1 LGATIIGTSLT
12 PGGRISHRG
21 FIDII
26 DCLQG
31 VRGWAVDLAA
41 LDVPPALELVVG
53 DVVVAEAVP
62 AFPREDISDALGTE
76 VSAGFL
82 FEPASLALIGEV
94 ADTGDAV
101 VSVRIAGTNLALG
114 IGEDPPSASD
124 IVARLR
130 QLATPTK
137 TPSRTADLE
146 LLLDDLR
153 AEAVD
158 LATQPLRPL
167 PENHQGFIE
176 TLAIDTSGQVWMI
189 GWMKRG
195 HMTEFSA
202 VISERRRVPAAIA
215 VMTYARDD
223 LPNDAC
229 GVIGVVSSDWRPSS
243 PNSEFHVFFGNG
255 GRFHLLAHVPL
266 RLITSSELAAEY
278 EGVRE
283 RVLGEGR
290 AVALQRMLGSLE
302 SWMPTRVGSQNFG
315 TEASV
320 DSILMVP
327 GLGCLVEGWLISPLK
342 RVEGL
347 RLRVGGAVMSARV
360 ETIYWKPRLDLLGA
374 FPGSERLARRAGF
387 VALFAGDADPDD
399 FTDPLLKIVFQG
411 GASAN
416 WPILTKVFRR
426 LGHSAGVED
435 ALRFY
440 PALEEEGF
448 FADFAAAAIQA
459 SLAGMNPPVAVKIAR
474 SKRAI
479 IVVLPED
486 RCDLFLVF
494 EELAHQFRA
503 GGASLD
509 VEGVVLVASS
519 TANRA
524 DATWMFQE
532 FQRSVAI
539 SVSLVVI
546 DETAHAFAQLP
557 DILREAGV
565 AQFVFV
571 GPGMFLTKSGWDQA
585 KRIMRESAGDLHF
598 LAMEPD
604 EFDRAED
611 GSLVS
616 ARCFAWST
624 APFLRWSLDATA
636 FLGGFHRENGLLRG
650 DAPHSVHPNAA
661 RASRW
666 TMPTRIR
673 DAVNSTVY
681 GMKVPG

>member
-1 LGATIIGTSLT
+1 
-12 PGGRISHRG
+12 
-21 FIDII
+21 
-26 DCLQG
+26 
-31 VRGWAVDLAA
+31 
-41 LDVPPALELVVG
+41 
-53 DVVVAEAVP
+53 
-62 AFPREDISDALGTE
+62 
-76 VSAGFL
+76 
-82 FEPASLALIGEV
+82 
-94 ADTGDAV
+94 
-101 VSVRIAGTNLALG
+101 
-114 IGEDPPSASD
+114 
-124 IVARLR
+124 
-130 QLATPTK
+130 LATPTK

-360 ETIYWKPRLDLLGA
+360 SWRC
-374 FPGSERLARRAGF
+374 SRA
-387 VALFAGDADPDD
+387 
-399 FTDPLLKIVFQG
+399 T
-411 GASAN
+411 
-416 WPILTKVFRR
+416 
-426 LGHSAGVED
+426 
-435 ALRFY
+435 
-440 PALEEEGF
+440 
-448 FADFAAAAIQA
+448 
-459 SLAGMNPPVAVKIAR
+459 
-474 SKRAI
+474 
-479 IVVLPED
+479 
-486 RCDLFLVF
+486 
-494 EELAHQFRA
+494 
-503 GGASLD
+503 
-509 VEGVVLVASS
+509 
-519 TANRA
+519 
-524 DATWMFQE
+524 
-532 FQRSVAI
+532 
-539 SVSLVVI
+539 
-546 DETAHAFAQLP
+546 
-557 DILREAGV
+557 
-565 AQFVFV
+565 
-571 GPGMFLTKSGWDQA
+571 
-585 KRIMRESAGDLHF
+585 
-598 LAMEPD
+598 
-604 EFDRAED
+604 
-611 GSLVS
+611 
-616 ARCFAWST
+616 
-624 APFLRWSLDATA
+624 
-636 FLGGFHRENGLLRG
+636 
-650 DAPHSVHPNAA
+650 
-661 RASRW
+661 
-666 TMPTRIR
+666 PTRTISPTR
-673 DAVNSTVY
+673 C
-681 GMKVPG
+681 